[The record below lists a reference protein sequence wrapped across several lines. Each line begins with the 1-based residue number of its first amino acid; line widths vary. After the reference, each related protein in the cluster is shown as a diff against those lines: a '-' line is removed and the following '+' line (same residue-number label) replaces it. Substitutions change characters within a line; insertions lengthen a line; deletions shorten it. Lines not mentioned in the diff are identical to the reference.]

1 MPSKMHLILRG
12 VEGRNIHDAAA
23 ASVAIISRRVPLAR
37 PALVGDRIV
46 TVSFGRPSAAP
57 DARAERWAILAP
69 RPGMIVDVYQ

>member
-12 VEGRNIHDAAA
+12 VGGRNIHDAAA

-37 PALVGDRIV
+37 PALVADRIV

-57 DARAERWAILAP
+57 DASAER
-69 RPGMIVDVYQ
+69 